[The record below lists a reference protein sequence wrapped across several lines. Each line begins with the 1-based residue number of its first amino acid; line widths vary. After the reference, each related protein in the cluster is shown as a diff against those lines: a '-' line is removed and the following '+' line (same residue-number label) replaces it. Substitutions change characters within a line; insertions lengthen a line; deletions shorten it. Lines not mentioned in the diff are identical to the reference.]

1 MTSYRVWVPSKQKY
15 VRIYELNCEQF
26 RNILKVID
34 EEQELDF
41 ILTDILEKNI
51 CDSSYKIEDFTVI
64 DKFIIYLQLRIRS
77 CGPNLNLVR
86 ICDKCDE
93 KTKLNINLNNIIDK
107 LAPVVDCSFQKT
119 FTFLNSEIECDLS
132 YISRND
138 NLEYDRSDYNK
149 RLDKY
154 LFSFIKTMKFLN
166 SDIKIDLRNIDEIS
180 KNQICEAIPF
190 EIINTIKNEYIDKI
204 NETLYN
210 TLFIDSVCKNENCK
224 SVFSV
229 NLDINNINDIIRIL
243 FSDSS
248 ALNILIKYINLSS
261 TSHFDFSFY
270 KNISPLELNILVKMI
285 EDSQKEEPSSNKEMN
300 LFEEYRSQTDGM
312 QQTPSE
318 FK

>member
-15 VRIYELNCEQF
+15 IRIYELNCEQF

-51 CDSSYKIEDFTVI
+51 CDSFYKIEDFTVI

-107 LAPVVDCSFQKT
+107 LAPVVDCSFQKI
-119 FTFLNSEIECDLS
+119 FTFSNSEIECDLS

-138 NLEYDRSDYNK
+138 NSQYDRSDYNK
-149 RLDKY
+149 KLDKY
-154 LFSFIKTMKFLN
+154 LFSFIKTMKFQN
-166 SDIKIDLRNIDEIS
+166 SDIKIDLRNLDESS
-180 KNQICEAIPF
+180 KSQICEAIPF
-190 EIINTIKNEYIDKI
+190 EIINKIKNEYIDKI

-210 TLFIDSVCKNENCK
+210 TLFINNVCKNEHCK

-248 ALNILIKYINLSS
+248 ALNILVKYINLSS
-261 TSHFDFSFY
+261 TSHLDFSFY
-270 KNISPLELNILVKMI
+270 KNISPLELDILGKMI
-285 EDSQKEEPSSNKEMN
+285 TDNQKEEPSNNQEIN
-300 LFEEYRSQTDGM
+300 LFEEYRSQTEGM
-312 QQTPSE
+312 AESPSE

>member
-1 MTSYRVWVPSKQKY
+1 MTSYRVWIPSKQKY

-51 CDSSYKIEDFTVI
+51 YGSFYKIEDFTVI
-64 DKFIIYLQLRIRS
+64 DKFIIYMQLRIRS

-93 KTKLNINLNNIIDK
+93 KTKININLNNITNK

-138 NLEYDRSDYNK
+138 NSEYDRSDYNK
-149 RLDKY
+149 KLNKY
-154 LFSFIKTMKFLN
+154 LFSFIKTMRFLN
-166 SDIKIDLRNIDEIS
+166 SDIKIDLRNLDEIS

-210 TLFIDSVCKNENCK
+210 TLFIDSVCKNEKCK

-248 ALNILIKYINLSS
+248 AINILVKYINLSS
-261 TSHFDFSFY
+261 TSHLDFNFY
-270 KNISPLELNILVKMI
+270 KNISPLELNILAKMM
-285 EDSQKEEPSSNKEMN
+285 EDSQKDEPSNNREMN
-300 LFEEYRSQTDGM
+300 LFEEYRSQTEGM
-312 QQTPSE
+312 EQTPSE